1 MKRSWIAMVALTM
14 AGALGTLWPAA
25 AHAEPYLAVR
35 MGLKCG
41 ICHENPTGGGLR
53 TAFGNTYAQTQL
65 AANRI
70 DFGDVGP
77 WTGAVSRFL
86 SVGADLR
93 ATGTVTDIPGGDTRD
108 EFDVQELRV
117 YLQLNAIP
125 NRLALYAD
133 QRFAPGTSSN
143 LEAYAKL
150 WFGNRQWYVKAGQMY
165 LPFGLRLEDDTAFTR
180 QVSGINMTT
189 PDKGVELGWE
199 SAYWRAQLAL
209 SNGTAG
215 APEQDDGKQF
225 SFNVEQVRSRWR
237 IGASANFNDAAV
249 GDRKAVGA
257 FAGLRTGPVVWLTEV
272 DRIVDDG
279 FPGAAREMWAGL
291 IEANWAFLPGHNLK
305 LTAEGFEPDRDV
317 AHDEQSRYSL
327 LWEYTPLPFVQLRV
341 GGRLYDGIPQNGLQN
356 RKLLIAELH
365 AYF

>member
-1 MKRSWIAMVALTM
+1 MKRAWLLFAVMV
-14 AGALGTLWPAA
+14 AGALWLRA

-35 MGLKCG
+35 MGLKCAV
-41 ICHENPTGGGLR
+41 CHENPTGGGLR

-65 AANRI
+65 AERTI
-70 DFGDVGP
+70 DFGDGGP
-77 WTGAVSRFL
+77 WMGAISRFL

-93 ATGTVTDIPGGDTRD
+93 AAGTLTQIPGGDSSN

-150 WFGNRQWYVKAGQMY
+150 WFGDRKWYLKAGQMY

-189 PDKGVELGWE
+189 PDKGLELGWE
-199 SAYWRAQLAL
+199 SGYWSAQLAL

-215 APEQDDGKQF
+215 APEQDDGKQW
-225 SFNVEQVRSRWR
+225 SLKLEQVRSRWR
-237 IGASANFNDAAV
+237 TGLSGNFNDSAV
-249 GDRKAVGA
+249 GDRKALGA
-257 FAGLRTGPVVWLTEV
+257 FAGLRTGPVAWLGEL
-272 DRIVDDG
+272 DRISDAG
-279 FPGAAREMWAGL
+279 FSGGTRELWAGL
-291 IEANWAFLPGHNLK
+291 IEANWAIRKGHNLK
-305 LTAEGFEPDRDV
+305 LTFEGFEPDSDV
-317 AHDEQSRYSL
+317 AEDEQVRYGL
-327 LWEYTPLPFVQLRV
+327 FWEYTPLPFVQLRV
-341 GGRLYDGIPQNGLQN
+341 GGRLYDGIPQNALQN